1 MDLASN
7 SENGI
12 GLSQDELVSRIEG
25 LLDSGRD
32 NVETP
37 ATAEAQDAENEV
49 DETSLPLE
57 TTDETSDEQSVED
70 SDEEVEG
77 EAGEADETDEPKSAL
92 NDDAE
97 IDLNGQKLTLK
108 ELKQGYERHADY
120 TRKTQKLA
128 EVEKQVA
135 GQVDQIREGT
145 IQYFQNLE
153 REIATLLPQE
163 PDWAQLSQDD
173 PAEYIAQ
180 QEKWKA
186 IHARIQHVRQERA
199 VLEQQQAQRAEA
211 EHKAA
216 LADGQKRLA
225 EMHPELAKAETGKAQ
240 ALGKYLVDLGIPAEA
255 ISRETNPILFSIAYK
270 AMLFEELQKQKAQA
284 RKVVEQKPLIATPG
298 SSAPRGGSDRT
309 AIDRKMGNLKRTG
322 SLEDA
327 AAVLMHRLK

>member
-7 SENGI
+7 SDNGI
-12 GLSQDELVSRIEG
+12 GLSQNDAASHISG
-25 LLDSGRD
+25 LLDS
-32 NVETP
+32 NLNFAEETTT
-37 ATAEAQDAENEV
+37 TAETVDAENEV

-57 TTDETSDEQSVED
+57 TTDETSEEQSAED
-70 SDEEVEG
+70 SDELVEG
-77 EAGEADETDEPKSAL
+77 EADEADETEVETPVL
-92 NDDAE
+92 NDDVE
-97 IDLNGQKLTLK
+97 IEVNGQKLTLK

-128 EVEKQVA
+128 EAEKQVA
-135 GQVDQIREGT
+135 GEVERIREGT
-145 IQYFQNLE
+145 IQYFRNLE

-216 LADGQKRLA
+216 LIEGQKRLL
-225 EMHPELAKAETGKAQ
+225 EMHPELGRPETGQAQ
-240 ALGKYLVDLGIPAEA
+240 ALGQYLVNAGIPKEA
-255 ISRETNPILFSIAYK
+255 IERETNPVLFDIAIK
-270 AMLFEELQKQKAQA
+270 AMKYDQLQKQKAQA

-298 SSAPRGGSDRT
+298 SSAPRGSNRTTVDRQME
-309 AIDRKMGNLKRTG
+309 RLKRTG
-322 SLEDA
+322 SQADA
-327 AAVLMHRLK
+327 ASVLKHLL

>member
-7 SENGI
+7 SDNGI
-12 GLSQDELVSRIEG
+12 GLSQNDAASHISG
-25 LLDSGRD
+25 LLDSD
-32 NVETP
+32 LNFTEETTT
-37 ATAEAQDAENEV
+37 TAETVDAENEV

-57 TTDETSDEQSVED
+57 TTDETSEEQSAED
-70 SDEEVEG
+70 SDELVEG
-77 EAGEADETDEPKSAL
+77 EADEADETELAVPVL
-92 NDDAE
+92 NDDVE
-97 IDLNGQKLTLK
+97 IEFNGQKLTLK

-128 EVEKQVA
+128 EAEKQVA
-135 GQVDQIREGT
+135 VQVDNLRKES
-145 IQYFQNLE
+145 IQYFRNLE
-153 REIATLLPQE
+153 REIAMLLPQE
-163 PDWAQLSQDD
+163 PDWAQLSLDD
-173 PAEYIAQ
+173 PAAYVAE

-216 LADGQKRLA
+216 LAEGQKRLA

-255 ISRETNPILFSIAYK
+255 INRETNPVLFSIAYK
-270 AMLFEELQKQKAQA
+270 AMQFEELQKQKAQA

-298 SSAPRGGSDRT
+298 SSAPRGSNRTTVDRQME
-309 AIDRKMGNLKRTG
+309 RLKRTG
-322 SLEDA
+322 SQADA
-327 AAVLMHRLK
+327 ASVLKHLL

>member
-7 SENGI
+7 SDSGI

-25 LLDSGRD
+25 ILDSGQD
-32 NVETP
+32 EADIT
-37 ATAEAQDAENEV
+37 ATAKTVDDENEV

-57 TTDETSDEQSVED
+57 TELEHSEEQSLEGSDEPV
-70 SDEEVEG
+70 G
-77 EAGEADETDEPKSAL
+77 DETDEADEAEEAKPVL
-92 NDDAE
+92 NDEVE
-97 IDLNGQKLTLK
+97 IDVNGQKLTLK

-120 TRKTQKLA
+120 TRKTQELA
-128 EVEKQVA
+128 QAKKQVDV
-135 GQVDQIREGT
+135 QVDQIREGT

-163 PDWAQLSQDD
+163 PNWAELAEDN

-199 VLEQQQAQRAEA
+199 VLEQQQAERSKV
-211 EHKAA
+211 EHQAA
-216 LADGQKRLA
+216 LIEGQKRLA
-225 EMHPELAKAETGKAQ
+225 EMHPELAKPETGKAK
-240 ALGKYLVDLGIPAEA
+240 ALGQYLINAGFPAEV
-255 ISRETNPILFSIAYK
+255 ISQETNPVLFSIAYK
-270 AMLFEELQKQKAQA
+270 AMQYEQLQSQKAQA

-309 AIDRKMGNLKRTG
+309 AIERKMGALKRSG